1 MSELNHDL
9 GIMALKSCVELGDA
23 VNKFIQEER
32 DNKDSYI
39 IPLNE
44 VRFANGEGK
53 VKISETVRGKIFIF
67 YVISETIVVHIKCL
81 DLSITWDQTNISKI
95 SRELLLQ

>member
-9 GIMALKSCVELGDA
+9 GIIALRSCVELGDA
-23 VNKFIQEER
+23 VNKFIQEAR

-44 VRFANGEGK
+44 VRFANGEEK
-53 VKISETVRGKIFIF
+53 VNISDTVRGIDI
-67 YVISETIVVHIKCL
+67 YILCDIGNYSCTY
-81 DLSITWDQTNISKI
+81 
-95 SRELLLQ
+95 